1 MPFKR
6 DKLSWRGLAWSGE
19 INVRWIERKSKKHK
33 ENQKRCL
40 VKVFFSFS
48 LIISFHVE
56 LLLLFRS
63 EFSLSVA
70 ILSFFCLPCWFS
82 CWLFFLFSC
91 RQQHFH
97 STFSDCED
105 AQHNF
110 EILQAFFM
118 YFSLLLACASTCCV
132 CVCVMVKMNDL
143 LDWFS
148 YLYWSCGRSTYYL
161 PLPHVC

>member
-1 MPFKR
+1 MAWPC
-6 DKLSWRGLAWSGE
+6 LVWRNQRAMNRKKIKKNIKKIKNDAW
-19 INVRWIERKSKKHK
+19 
-33 ENQKRCL
+33 
-40 VKVFFSFS
+40 VKVFVSFS

-97 STFSDCED
+97 SLFSDCED

-118 YFSLLLACASTCCV
+118 YFSLLLACASTCYVCV